1 MSWDNLAFVAFP
13 YISLTTFTVGHAY
26 RYIADPFHWNS
37 RSSEILEKDR
47 LQYASVLFHYGIV
60 FTFLGHFAGLLVPQS
75 FLTSLGIT
83 PAIHMRIAVFSGM
96 IFGLSALVG
105 AGLLLRRRLKHIRV
119 FRHSSKNDVA
129 TIGLLTFVIA
139 LGTYNVFFSHCN
151 VLDTVAPWIRSIL
164 ILSPDPGLMASVPFT
179 YRLHIVAALALLGL
193 SPFSRLIHIW
203 SVPVPYLFRSHIVF
217 RKRQAE

>member
-1 MSWDNLAFVAFP
+1 MS
-13 YISLTTFTVGHAY
+13 
-26 RYIADPFHWNS
+26 
-37 RSSEILEKDR
+37 
-47 LQYASVLFHYGIV
+47 
-60 FTFLGHFAGLLVPQS
+60 S
-75 FLTSLGIT
+75 F
-83 PAIHMRIAVFSGM
+83 
-96 IFGLSALVG
+96 
-105 AGLLLRRRLKHIRV
+105 
-119 FRHSSKNDVA
+119 
-129 TIGLLTFVIA
+129 
-139 LGTYNVFFSHCN
+139 NVFFSHCN